1 MGKSSRTHYSW
12 IVSQWWTSPAAD
24 VDRRGG
30 HVALD
35 FVNTVAWRGDRERRT
50 DCLND
55 YRDLL
60 AWSWAAELLTRREG
74 DALAATA
81 AADPTAAR
89 RVVGRARRLREALHS
104 LWADAAPDSSEPLK
118 TVADEH
124 TRALRTREMRLN
136 GDRVDFVELGAGL
149 AAPVGRIAIPAVG
162 LLTSH
167 QLSEVKGCHS
177 AECGWLFLDRSH
189 RQNRKWCSAED
200 CGNRVRVR
208 RHYERARRT
217 APDATE
223 PRQMAR

>member
-1 MGKSSRTHYSW
+1 VENVT
-12 IVSQWWTSPAAD
+12 QWWSSPAAD

-35 FVNTVAWRGDRERRT
+35 FVNTVAWRGDLERRT
-50 DCLND
+50 DCLKG

-60 AWSWAAELLTRREG
+60 GWTMAAELLTRGEG
-74 DALAATA
+74 DALAASA
-81 AADPTAAR
+81 AADAAAAERVLR
-89 RVVGRARRLREALHS
+89 RAHRLREALHA
-104 LWADAAPDSSEPLK
+104 LWADAASAPGENLE

-124 TRALRTREMRLN
+124 TRALRTRTIRLD
-136 GDRVDFVELGAGL
+136 GDRVDFVELVAGL

-167 QLSEVKGCHS
+167 RLSEVKGCHS
-177 AECGWLFLDRSH
+177 AACGWLFLDRSH

-208 RHYERARRT
+208 QHYARTRRA
-217 APDATE
+217 ASGVTE
-223 PRQMAR
+223 PR

>member
-1 MGKSSRTHYSW
+1 VEN
-12 IVSQWWTSPAAD
+12 VSHWRSSPAAD

-35 FVNTVAWRGDRERRT
+35 FVNTVAWRGNPERRT

-74 DALAATA
+74 DALATA
-81 AADPTAAR
+81 AAPDPAAAQRVLR
-89 RVVGRARRLREALHS
+89 RAHRLREALHA
-104 LWADAAPDSSEPLK
+104 LWATSASSEHLE

-124 TRALRTREMRLN
+124 TRALRARGMRLD
-136 GDRVDFVELGAGL
+136 GDRVDFVELGTGL
-149 AAPVGRIAIPAVG
+149 AAPVGRIVIAAVG

-167 QLSEVKGCHS
+167 RLTEVKGCQS
-177 AECGWLFLDRSH
+177 AACGWLFLDRSH

-208 RHYERARRT
+208 NHYERTRR
-217 APDATE
+217 AASVAAG
-223 PRQMAR
+223 RQG

>member
-1 MGKSSRTHYSW
+1 VENVT
-12 IVSQWWTSPAAD
+12 QWWSSPAAD
-24 VDRRGG
+24 VNRRGG

-35 FVNTVAWRGDRERRT
+35 FVNTVAWRGDVERRT
-50 DCLND
+50 DCLKD

-60 AWSWAAELLTRREG
+60 AWSLAAELLNRREG

-81 AADPTAAR
+81 AADPLTAGRVLR
-89 RVVGRARRLREALHS
+89 RAHRLREALHS
-104 LWADAAPDSSEPLK
+104 LWADAASAPSEHLK

-124 TRALRTREMRLN
+124 TRALRTREMRLH

-149 AAPVGRIAIPAVG
+149 AAPVGRNAITAVG

-167 QLSEVKGCHS
+167 RLSEVKGCHS
-177 AECGWLFLDRSH
+177 TACGWLFLDRSH

-208 RHYERARRT
+208 HHYERTRR
-217 APDATE
+217 AASGATE
-223 PRQMAR
+223 SR